1 MKTAVKLFVA
11 CLASLW
17 LANAAMAEEVIQL
30 FDSRL
35 VLSNDGGMEVT
46 ETITVIG
53 EGRKIRRGIYRDFP
67 MVFRDGS
74 GRERKVQFDVVSVTR
89 DGQPEDFHVKQ
100 ASRATRLY
108 IGNADRLIGRG
119 QFTYQITYR
128 TDRQI
133 RFFTTHDEL
142 FWNVTGNFW
151 DFPIV
156 KARAE
161 FVLPG
166 GARAEQLVT
175 YTGKLGSRDNNA
187 TASIGNGGNVV
198 TAQTTATLDR
208 REGLSVAIWM
218 PPGSV
223 TRPTNAQEISWY
235 IRDNLAALISF
246 ASFALIA
253 WYYYWAWNRV
263 GRDPQGG
270 PVVPRWD
277 APEGISPALVHYIH
291 HKGLRGNEAFSAAL
305 LSLAVKGH
313 VTLEELGKKD
323 MKIKPTGNIPKSGAL
338 PIGEQVIYDKVS
350 GRSGGFRIDKANG
363 KSVVSLAS
371 GFRSKLASEHRNK
384 YFVRN
389 FPWIIAGVMMSAV
402 AVAISL
408 SSAGS
413 DAGTIVPIM
422 FGAIVISSMLVMV
435 FNALSKSTGLGGWS
449 FAGIAR
455 WAVFGIIALN
465 FLPALGGMLASTGN
479 NPLLITAIG
488 SIVLLNALFWYLLG
502 APTPL
507 GQRMMD
513 GIEGLK
519 TYIRLAETD
528 RLNLQGAPAMSP
540 SHYETV
546 LPYAVALGL
555 EKPWSNAFAAWLAT
569 AAGAAAAASYSPRWY
584 SGDRFN
590 AGDIGSS
597 LGSMADSISGSMTN
611 AAPAPSSSS
620 SGFSGGGGGGSGGG
634 GGGGG
639 GGGW

>member
-1 MKTAVKLFVA
+1 
-11 CLASLW
+11 
-17 LANAAMAEEVIQL
+17 
-30 FDSRL
+30 
-35 VLSNDGGMEVT
+35 
-46 ETITVIG
+46 
-53 EGRKIRRGIYRDFP
+53 
-67 MVFRDGS
+67 
-74 GRERKVQFDVVSVTR
+74 
-89 DGQPEDFHVKQ
+89 
-100 ASRATRLY
+100 
-108 IGNADRLIGRG
+108 
-119 QFTYQITYR
+119 
-128 TDRQI
+128 
-133 RFFTTHDEL
+133 
-142 FWNVTGNFW
+142 
-151 DFPIV
+151 
-156 KARAE
+156 
-161 FVLPG
+161 
-166 GARAEQLVT
+166 
-175 YTGKLGSRDNNA
+175 
-187 TASIGNGGNVV
+187 
-198 TAQTTATLDR
+198 
-208 REGLSVAIWM
+208 
-218 PPGSV
+218 
-223 TRPTNAQEISWY
+223 
-235 IRDNLAALISF
+235 
-246 ASFALIA
+246 
-253 WYYYWAWNRV
+253 
-263 GRDPQGG
+263 
-270 PVVPRWD
+270 
-277 APEGISPALVHYIH
+277 
-291 HKGLRGNEAFSAAL
+291 
-305 LSLAVKGH
+305 
-313 VTLEELGKKD
+313 
-323 MKIKPTGNIPKSGAL
+323 
-338 PIGEQVIYDKVS
+338 
-350 GRSGGFRIDKANG
+350 
-363 KSVVSLAS
+363 
-371 GFRSKLASEHRNK
+371 
-384 YFVRN
+384 
-389 FPWIIAGVMMSAV
+389 
-402 AVAISL
+402 
-408 SSAGS
+408 
-413 DAGTIVPIM
+413 
-422 FGAIVISSMLVMV
+422 MV

-620 SGFSGGGGGGSGGG
+620 SGFSGGGGSGGG